1 MNQNEELTQETLPDN
16 QYDEEWQL
24 TLNTGSNYVLS
35 KNQAWVIQEAIA
47 SGNRGIIM
55 FKTFSISMPYIAEFF
70 RIRRFL
76 KADHQLTGQQQE
88 QAWTEEDRLHA
99 IKKMKEM
106 REKLGTKIF

>member
-1 MNQNEELTQETLPDN
+1 MNQNEELTQETLLDE

-35 KNQAWVIQEAIA
+35 KKQAWVIQEAIA

-76 KADHQLTGQQQE
+76 KADHQLTGQQE
-88 QAWTEEDRLHA
+88 EEAWTEEDRLRA
-99 IKKMKEM
+99 IKRIKEIKG
-106 REKLGTKIF
+106 KLRL